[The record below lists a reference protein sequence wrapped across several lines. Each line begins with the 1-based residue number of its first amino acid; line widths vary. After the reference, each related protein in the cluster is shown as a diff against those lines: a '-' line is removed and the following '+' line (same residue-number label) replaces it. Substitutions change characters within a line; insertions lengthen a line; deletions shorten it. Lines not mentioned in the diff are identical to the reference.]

1 MNTPF
6 DRVIRR
12 IVERGYHNHR
22 KEEHSDIASMGIWD
36 DLRDH
41 SSEINSDYG
50 MGRIDHWL
58 NRPAPD
64 LQRRR
69 ADLLVC
75 EIDEQTDVPDLSRV
89 RICLENKSVVTA
101 HRNKGERF
109 RDLDNFRSEVQQRRR
124 EAIVLGTVMIGTAKR
139 YLNVPDRISPLY
151 KNRPEEFGQTI
162 LPRLST
168 GDETLWDDF
177 DFAISENRPDD
188 AKKTLDHFRS
198 LPTRTPNLTHQ
209 AGFDYL
215 LIVPVH
221 IDNVNPPRID
231 RDNNLGL
238 DVDEEYSNFLETI
251 RRAYVARWHI

>member
-1 MNTPF
+1 MITPF
-6 DRVIRR
+6 DNVIRR
-12 IVERGYHNHR
+12 ILERGYHNHR
-22 KEEHSDIASMGIWD
+22 KAEHSDIASTGIWH
-36 DLRDH
+36 DLLSHSINIRNDH
-41 SSEINSDYG
+41 D
-50 MGRIDHWL
+50 MGRIGHWL
-58 NRPAPD
+58 NQPAPD

-75 EIDEQTDVPDLSRV
+75 EIDELTDAPDLSRV
-89 RICLENKSVVTA
+89 RICLENKSIVTA

-124 EAIVLGTVMIGTAKR
+124 EAIVLGTVMIGTAER
-139 YLNVPDRISPLY
+139 YLNVSDRVSTLY
-151 KNRPEEFGQTI
+151 RNRPEEFNQSV

-177 DFAISENRPDD
+177 DFAISKNHPND
-188 AKKTLDHFRS
+188 AEKTIEHFRS

-221 IDNVNPPRID
+221 IDNVYPPRVD
-231 RDNNLGL
+231 RNNNLGL
-238 DVDEEYSNFLETI
+238 DVDIEQFWPCPRISLAVPPLPF
-251 RRAYVARWHI
+251 